1 MGESDRGRG
10 RVVNLAEAFATVRDH
25 WSPRI
30 IAQINDFY
38 VKAVRLKGAFV
49 WHAHADTD
57 ELFLVTRGRLV
68 IRLRDREVALGAGDL
83 FVVPRGV
90 EHQPVADE
98 ECEVLLIEPVGTAN
112 TGDAGGP
119 GTTTGEWI

>member
-30 IAQINDFY
+30 IAQINDFH